1 MLHFRLKS
9 LGFLTSCCKWV
20 YQNDDVL
27 LMCVCIY
34 IYIYIY
40 INSRVTSKFTQ
51 VLRVLGDMVLPG
63 QIFNWFFFKFDS
75 VSTPDQSGSGQPAY
89 LDQVLK
95 L

>member
-1 MLHFRLKS
+1 MTFYL
-9 LGFLTSCCKWV
+9 
-20 YQNDDVL
+20 Y
-27 LMCVCIY
+27 VCA
-34 IYIYIY
+34 YIY

>member
-1 MLHFRLKS
+1 MTFYLY
-9 LGFLTSCCKWV
+9 V
-20 YQNDDVL
+20 
-27 LMCVCIY
+27 CVC
-34 IYIYIY
+34 IY

>member
-1 MLHFRLKS
+1 
-9 LGFLTSCCKWV
+9 
-20 YQNDDVL
+20 
-27 LMCVCIY
+27 
-34 IYIYIY
+34 
-40 INSRVTSKFTQ
+40 
-51 VLRVLGDMVLPG
+51 MVLPG